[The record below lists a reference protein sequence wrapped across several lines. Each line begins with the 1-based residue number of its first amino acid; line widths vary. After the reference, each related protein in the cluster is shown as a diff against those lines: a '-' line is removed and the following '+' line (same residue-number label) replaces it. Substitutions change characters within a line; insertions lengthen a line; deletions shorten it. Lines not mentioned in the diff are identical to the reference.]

1 MILDFDTKYCNQN
14 SISRKMQTTIE
25 VEGKT
30 PKSCILI
37 TLGTRPAMI
46 SHYSFIPTFWP
57 QYDDATV
64 EAIIK

>member
-1 MILDFDTKYCNQN
+1 LTQNTATKIQFPA
-14 SISRKMQTTIE
+14 KMQTTIE

-37 TLGTRPAMI
+37 TLGTMPAMI

-57 QYDDATV
+57 HYDDATV